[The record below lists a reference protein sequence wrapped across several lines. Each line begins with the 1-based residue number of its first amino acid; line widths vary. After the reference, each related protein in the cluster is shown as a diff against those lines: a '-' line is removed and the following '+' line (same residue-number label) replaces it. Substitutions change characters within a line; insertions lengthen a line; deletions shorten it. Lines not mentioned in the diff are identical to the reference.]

1 MSTEKFKFLNFS
13 LSFVQHMCYNF
24 GKLIKEVK
32 NMEAPIAELKD
43 RLQEAMNLREKKAA
57 DLANDLEIPKSA
69 LSQYLSGKS
78 KNMDSVRMYRLC
90 VYLNVNEAWMMGFDV
105 PMERLKEKNSDIMV
119 DITARIGSDLD
130 FREIVKRNFSKE

>member
-1 MSTEKFKFLNFS
+1 
-13 LSFVQHMCYNF
+13 MCYNF
-24 GKLIKEVK
+24 GKLIKEV
-32 NMEAPIAELKD
+32 
-43 RLQEAMNLREKKAA
+43 NLREKKAA

-105 PMERLKEKNSDIMV
+105 PMERPKEKNNDIMSDIIV
-119 DITARIGSDLD
+119 RLRTDEGFFEVVETLKANWQGLPPA
-130 FREIVKRNFSKE
+130 FFIVKK